1 MGLILIYFKNLMIIL
16 YEKIV
21 HNEYMACAY
30 FFISENSV

>member
-1 MGLILIYFKNLMIIL
+1 MGLILIYLKNLMIIL

-30 FFISENSV
+30 FLYREI